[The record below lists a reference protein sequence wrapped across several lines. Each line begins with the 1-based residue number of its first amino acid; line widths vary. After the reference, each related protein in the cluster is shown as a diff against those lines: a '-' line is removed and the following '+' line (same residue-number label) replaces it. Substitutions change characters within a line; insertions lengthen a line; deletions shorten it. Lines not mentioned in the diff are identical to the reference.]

1 MSKVT
6 RSVLVLWVMIVC
18 VLAVG
23 PAAQA
28 CGPWKLGMQAYSF
41 NRFTFYEAVDKTKA
55 LGMQYIEA
63 YPGQKLSAEHG
74 DIQMN
79 HNLPTELRLEVKQM
93 LKAKGVKLINYGVV
107 GLPNDEDE
115 CRKVFEFARD
125 MGIETIVSEPPE
137 EAFDL
142 IDRLCQEFKI
152 AVALH
157 NHPKPSH
164 YWDYKTV
171 LRLCEGRSEWI
182 GACADTG
189 HWTRSGIDPVEAI
202 RALGMAGRIRSL
214 HFKDL
219 NKFGVHRGGEH
230 DVPWGTGVSKAREVL
245 GMLASMG
252 FEGSFSVEYE
262 HNWLNSMPEIALS
275 AEFFRRT
282 AAELGVSGWQWIFN
296 GKDLTGWDGDPR
308 LWTVKDGAIRGETT
322 PEKPT
327 KGNTF
332 LVWRGGRLR
341 DFELKLKFRI
351 RNGNSGVQYRS
362 KEFDKWRI
370 TGYQAEV
377 ENNQGKVGFLYHE
390 GGRAWLVNVGDLM
403 RIDEKGEK
411 IVISNVNDQQ
421 ALIDAGYYTERDWN
435 EYHIIGRGNH
445 LVHYL
450 NGFKTMELI
459 DDDRVTNPNDAKDRK
474 GSIREGVLAL
484 QIHAGPPMLV
494 EFKDIRVKH
503 LDPVYGD
510 AQLVFNGQN
519 LDEWMTKA
527 SSGRADKW
535 AVGKAKVADD
545 NPKMLAAEEGAGELI
560 NLTGEHGHSR
570 DIYSKATFGDCRIEL
585 EVMVPRGSNSG
596 IYVMGEYEVQ
606 VLDSYGKNDDGQRRH
621 GRDLRRLRPA
631 GQRVEEAGA
640 VAAVRHRMAR
650 AEVRREGQQDPKRR
664 VPEGRAQRSV
674 AAQEPGDEGQ
684 DPRRLDG
691 PGGGGRPAD
700 VPGQPR
706 AGGLSQHR
714 GKAFGEVVLGDLS
727 TSGIMRAGRC
737 GTAAKNTE
745 YS

>member
-1 MSKVT
+1 
-6 RSVLVLWVMIVC
+6 
-18 VLAVG
+18 
-23 PAAQA
+23 
-28 CGPWKLGMQAYSF
+28 
-41 NRFTFYEAVDKTKA
+41 
-55 LGMQYIEA
+55 
-63 YPGQKLSAEHG
+63 
-74 DIQMN
+74 
-79 HNLPTELRLEVKQM
+79 
-93 LKAKGVKLINYGVV
+93 
-107 GLPNDEDE
+107 
-115 CRKVFEFARD
+115 
-125 MGIETIVSEPPE
+125 
-137 EAFDL
+137 
-142 IDRLCQEFKI
+142 
-152 AVALH
+152 
-157 NHPKPSH
+157 
-164 YWDYKTV
+164 
-171 LRLCEGRSEWI
+171 
-182 GACADTG
+182 
-189 HWTRSGIDPVEAI
+189 
-202 RALGMAGRIRSL
+202 MAGRIRSL

-219 NKFGVHRGGEH
+219 NEFGVRNAH

-262 HNWLNSMPEIALS
+262 HNWLNSMPEIAEG

-411 IVISNVNDQQ
+411 KVISNVNDQR
-421 ALIDAGYYTERDWN
+421 ALIDAGYYTERGWN
-435 EYHIIGRGNH
+435 EYHIIGQGNH

-527 SSGRADKW
+527 SSGKADKW
-535 AVGKAKVADD
+535 TVGKAKIADD

-560 NLTGEHGHSR
+560 NLTGAHGQSR

-606 VLDSYGKNDDGQRRH
+606 VLDSYGKMEMGNGDMGAIYGGYAPPINASKKPGQWQQYVIEWRAPKFDEKGNKIRNAEF
-621 GRDLRRLRPA
+621 LKVELN
-631 GQRVEEAGA
+631 GQLLHKNLV
-640 VAAVRHRMAR
+640 MK
-650 AEVRREGQQDPKRR
+650 DKT
-664 VPEGRAQRSV
+664 
-674 AAQEPGDEGQ
+674 
-684 DPRRLDG
+684 
-691 PGGGGRPAD
+691 PGG
-700 VPGQPR
+700 
-706 AGGLSQHR
+706 LT
-714 GKAFGEVVLGDLS
+714 GEEVAEGPLMFQGNHGPVAYRNIVVKPLA
-727 TSGIMRAGRC
+727 R
-737 GTAAKNTE
+737 
-745 YS
+745 